1 MPTFKNE
8 KASLRFSVLI
18 TYVDKLKGFLDAIAN
33 LFSETTVM
41 PRISQP
47 VT

>member
-1 MPTFKNE
+1 MHTLKNE
-8 KASLRFSVLI
+8 KASIRFSVLA
-18 TYVDKLKGFLDAIAN
+18 TYMDKLTGFLDAIVN
-33 LFSETTVM
+33 VFPETTVM